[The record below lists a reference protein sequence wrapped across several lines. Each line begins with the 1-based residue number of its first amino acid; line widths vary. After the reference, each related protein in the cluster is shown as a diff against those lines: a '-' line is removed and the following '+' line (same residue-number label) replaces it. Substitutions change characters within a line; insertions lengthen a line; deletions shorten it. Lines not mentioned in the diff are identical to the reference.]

1 MADAKLYLR
10 PIWFLYGPPA
20 EAALAEG
27 LELPLAGG
35 PIAFTA
41 GVLIEGT
48 PRKSTRRLVAADALN
63 GARDTDL
70 KALLKRVTT
79 KRRLAAA
86 PFEGG

>member
-10 PIWFLYGPPA
+10 PIGFLYGPPA

-27 LELPLAGG
+27 LALPLAGG

-48 PRKSTRRLVAADALN
+48 PRKSTRRLVAADAALTTRRT
-63 GARDTDL
+63 ARSPMP
-70 KALLKRVTT
+70 RN
-79 KRRLAAA
+79 
-86 PFEGG
+86 